1 MQISYAGNSPGPQP
15 TLSPSQK
22 KACDAAQW
30 AGLISA
36 GYVFAG
42 FIAIGVGCTVGAAVG
57 GCIVAFIGTGL
68 AIANANNMNSQA
80 TITCT
85 PH

>member
-1 MQISYAGNSPGPQP
+1 V
-15 TLSPSQK
+15 
-22 KACDAAQW
+22 W

-42 FIAIGVGCTVGAAVG
+42 FVAIGVGCTVGAAIG
-57 GCIVAFIGTGL
+57 GCVVAFIGTGL
-68 AIANANNMNSQA
+68 AIANANNVNSQA
-80 TITCT
+80 AITCT